1 MDARKK
7 KVLVVLCIGVM
18 ILAWRVVVIVTEYM
32 PTAVQADGQEAAVFD
47 GTLQEEKSLSEDL
60 RGSLDAQRQVAEK
73 DWGRNPFE
81 AVPWAA
87 RETNAV
93 ETVVEPETHTPP
105 PTPSFVLKGVSRS
118 GRRWLAAVNGKI
130 VGVGDEME
138 GGYKVAEI
146 TERSITFELQ
156 GWAFKF
162 VVGSEGADIRRLSG
176 AP

>member
-7 KVLVVLCIGVM
+7 KVLIVLGIAVV
-18 ILAWRVVVIVTEYM
+18 ILGWRVLVIVKEYM
-32 PTAVQADGQEAAVFD
+32 PTAAQADGQQAVVFD
-47 GTLQEEKSLSEDL
+47 ETMPDEETISQDL
-60 RGSLDAQRQVAEK
+60 GAILDAQAQVAET
-73 DWGRNPFE
+73 DWGRNPFD

-87 RETNAV
+87 QADSNV
-93 ETVVEPETHTPP
+93 EAVVEPESHARPAI
-105 PTPSFVLKGVSRS
+105 PSLVLKGVSRS
-118 GRRWLAAVNGKI
+118 GQRWLAAVNGKI

-146 TERSITFELQ
+146 TGHSITLELR

-162 VVGSEGADIRRLSG
+162 VIGSEGADIRRLSG